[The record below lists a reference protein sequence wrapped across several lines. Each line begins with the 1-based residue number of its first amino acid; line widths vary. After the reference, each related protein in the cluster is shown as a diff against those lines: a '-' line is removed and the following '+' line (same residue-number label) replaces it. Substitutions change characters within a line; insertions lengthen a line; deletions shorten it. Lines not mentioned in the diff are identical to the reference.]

1 MADDFMNGF
10 VAGQNDGGC
19 RNSGDWGGG
28 GWLWIIVVFA
38 LLFGW
43 GGNGWGGNRGGGS
56 SGATDGYV
64 LATDFANI
72 ERKIDGVNN
81 GICDGFYAMNT
92 GMLNGFAGVTQAVT
106 SGFSAAELSRCN
118 QQAALMQQLN
128 NMAMQAADC
137 CCKTQT
143 AIQGVNYNLATQAC
157 DTRNLIQSATRDI
170 VDAQNAGTR
179 AILDAFTAQRLEAR
193 DEKIAAQN
201 QQIFNLQLAASQNAQ
216 NAYLASVVNCGMDRV
231 IQRVAP
237 YPIPAYQVANPLAG
251 CGSCCG
257 YNGYGCNGCAA

>member
-19 RNSGDWGGG
+19 RNGGG
-28 GWLWIIVVFA
+28 MWGEGSWMWIIVVFA

-43 GGNGWGGNRGGGS
+43 GNNGFGGNRGGSG
-56 SGATDGYV
+56 SGAADGYI

-72 ERKIDGVNN
+72 ERKIDGVNS
-81 GICDGFYAMNT
+81 GVCDGFYAMNT
-92 GMLNGFAGVTQAVT
+92 GMLNGFAGVTQAVN

-128 NMAMQAADC
+128 TMAMQAADC

-157 DTRNLIQSATRDI
+157 DTRNLIQNATRDI

-179 AILDAFTAQRLEAR
+179 AILDYLST
-193 DEKIAAQN
+193 DKIATLQAEN
-201 QQIFNLQLAASQNAQ
+201 QSLKLAASQCAQ
-216 NAYLASVVNCGMDRV
+216 NAYFANTLDAQAERIM
-231 IQRVAP
+231 QRVAP
-237 YPIPAYQVANPLAG
+237 TAIPAYQVPNPYATYG
-251 CGSCCG
+251 CGG
-257 YNGYGCNGCAA
+257 YNNCCGCAA

>member
-10 VAGQNDGGC
+10 VAGQNDGGGRGC
-19 RNSGDWGGG
+19 ADGFGG

-43 GGNGWGGNRGGGS
+43 GGNGFGGNRGGGS
-56 SGATDGYV
+56 GSGAADGYV

-72 ERKIDGVNN
+72 ERKIDGVNS

-92 GMLNGFAGVTQAVT
+92 GMLNGFAGVTQAVNA
-106 SGFSAAELSRCN
+106 GFSQAELSRCS

-128 NMAMQAADC
+128 SMAMQQADC

-157 DTRNLIQSATRDI
+157 DTRNLIQTATRDI
-170 VDAQNAGTR
+170 IDAQNSNTR
-179 AILDAFTAQRLEAR
+179 AVLDRIAQDRYDALMAE
-193 DEKIAAQN
+193 N
-201 QQIFNLQLAASQNAQ
+201 QALKLAASQSAQ
-216 NAYLASVVNCGMDRV
+216 NAYFNGVITAGVDRV

-237 YPIPAYQVANPLAG
+237 TAVPAYQVPNPYAG
-251 CGSCCG
+251 TGNCG
-257 YNGYGCNGCAA
+257 YCCAA

>member
-19 RNSGDWGGG
+19 RNGGG
-28 GWLWIIVVFA
+28 MWGEGSWMWIIVVFA

-43 GGNGWGGNRGGGS
+43 GNNGLGGNRGGGS
-56 SGATDGYV
+56 GSGVADGYV

-72 ERKIDGVNN
+72 ERKIDGVNS
-81 GICDGFYAMNT
+81 GICDGFYAVNT

-157 DTRNLIQSATRDI
+157 DTRNLIQTATRDI
-170 VDAQNAGTR
+170 IDAQNAGNRMLYDYLVT
-179 AILDAFTAQRLEAR
+179 D
-193 DEKIAAQN
+193 KITGLQAEN
-201 QQIFNLQLAASQNAQ
+201 QSLKLAASQCAQ
-216 NAYLASVVNCGMDRV
+216 NAYFANTLDAQAERIM
-231 IQRVAP
+231 QRVAP
-237 YPIPAYQVANPLAG
+237 TATPSYIVPNPFATYG
-251 CGSCCG
+251 CGGYNNCG
-257 YNGYGCNGCAA
+257 YNSCSGCAA

>member
-19 RNSGDWGGG
+19 RNGGG
-28 GWLWIIVVFA
+28 MWGEGSWMWIIVVFA

-43 GGNGWGGNRGGGS
+43 GNNGFGGNRGGSG
-56 SGATDGYV
+56 SGAADGYI

-72 ERKIDGVNN
+72 ERKIDGVNS
-81 GICDGFYAMNT
+81 GVCDGFYAMNT
-92 GMLNGFAGVTQAVT
+92 GMLNGFAGVTQAVN

-128 NMAMQAADC
+128 TMAMQAADC

-157 DTRNLIQSATRDI
+157 DTRNLIQNATRDI

-179 AILDAFTAQRLEAR
+179 AILDYLST
-193 DEKIAAQN
+193 DKIATLQAEN
-201 QQIFNLQLAASQNAQ
+201 QSLKLAASQCAQ
-216 NAYLASVVNCGMDRV
+216 NAYFANTLDAQAERIM
-231 IQRVAP
+231 QRVAP
-237 YPIPAYQVANPLAG
+237 TATPSYIVPNPFATYG
-251 CGSCCG
+251 CGGYNGCG
-257 YNGYGCNGCAA
+257 YNSCSGCAA

>member
-43 GGNGWGGNRGGGS
+43 GGNGFGGNRGGS
-56 SGATDGYV
+56 SGAADGYV

-72 ERKIDGVNN
+72 ERKVDGVNN

-179 AILDAFTAQRLEAR
+179 AVLDFLAQDKLATLQAEN
-193 DEKIAAQN
+193 QN
-201 QQIFNLQLAASQNAQ
+201 LKLAASQSAQ
-216 NAYLASVVNCGMDRV
+216 NAYLANVVNCGMDRV

>member
-19 RNSGDWGGG
+19 RNGGG
-28 GWLWIIVVFA
+28 MWGEGSWMWIIVVFA

-43 GGNGWGGNRGGGS
+43 GNNSFPGNRGGGS
-56 SGATDGYV
+56 GSGAADGYI

-72 ERKIDGVNN
+72 ERKIDGVNS
-81 GICDGFYAMNT
+81 GICDGFYAVNT
-92 GMLNGFAGVTQAVT
+92 GMLNGFAGVTQAVN

-128 NMAMQAADC
+128 TMAMQAADC

-179 AILDAFTAQRLEAR
+179 AVLDFLAQDKLATLQTEN
-193 DEKIAAQN
+193 QN
-201 QQIFNLQLAASQNAQ
+201 LKLAASQSAQ
-216 NAYLASVVNCGMDRV
+216 NAYLANVVNCGMDRV

>member
-10 VAGQNDGGC
+10 VAGQNDGGG

-28 GWLWIIVVFA
+28 SWLWIIVVLA

-43 GGNGWGGNRGGGS
+43 GGNSWGGNRGGGS
-56 SGATDGYV
+56 SGAADGYV

-72 ERKIDGVNN
+72 ERKVDGVNN
-81 GICDGFYAMNT
+81 GICDGFYNMNT

-157 DTRNLIQSATRDI
+157 DTRNLIQTATRDI

-201 QQIFNLQLAASQNAQ
+201 QQIFNLQLAASQSAQ
-216 NAYLASVVNCGMDRV
+216 NAYLANVVNCGMDRV

-251 CGSCCG
+251 CGSGCG
-257 YNGYGCNGCAA
+257 YNGYGCNSCAA

>member
-19 RNSGDWGGG
+19 RNGGG
-28 GWLWIIVVFA
+28 MWGEGSWMWIIVVFA

-43 GGNGWGGNRGGGS
+43 GNNGFGGNRGGSG
-56 SGATDGYV
+56 SGAADGYI

-72 ERKIDGVNN
+72 ERKIDGVNS
-81 GICDGFYAMNT
+81 GICDGFYAVNT

-143 AIQGVNYNLATQAC
+143 AIQGTNYNLATQAC
-157 DTRNLIQSATRDI
+157 DTRNLIQNATRDI

-179 AILDAFTAQRLEAR
+179 AILDYLST
-193 DEKIAAQN
+193 DKIATLQAEN
-201 QQIFNLQLAASQNAQ
+201 QSLKLAASQCAQ
-216 NAYLASVVNCGMDRV
+216 NAYFANTLDAQAERIM
-231 IQRVAP
+231 QRVAP
-237 YPIPAYQVANPLAG
+237 TAIPAYQVPNPLATYG
-251 CGSCCG
+251 CGG
-257 YNGYGCNGCAA
+257 YNNCCGCAA

>member
-56 SGATDGYV
+56 SGAADGYV

-72 ERKIDGVNN
+72 ERKIDNVNN

-179 AILDAFTAQRLEAR
+179 AVLDFLAQDKLATLQAEN
-193 DEKIAAQN
+193 QN
-201 QQIFNLQLAASQNAQ
+201 LKLAASQSAQ
-216 NAYLASVVNCGMDRV
+216 NAYLANVVNCGMDRV

-251 CGSCCG
+251 CGSGCG

>member
-10 VAGQNDGGC
+10 VAGQNDGGG

-28 GWLWIIVVFA
+28 SWLWIIVVLA

-43 GGNGWGGNRGGGS
+43 GGNSWGGNRGGS
-56 SGATDGYV
+56 SGAADGYV

-72 ERKIDGVNN
+72 ERKVDGVNS

-157 DTRNLIQSATRDI
+157 DTRNLIQTATRDI

-179 AILDAFTAQRLEAR
+179 AVLDFLAQDKLATLQAEN
-193 DEKIAAQN
+193 QN
-201 QQIFNLQLAASQNAQ
+201 LKLAASQSAQ
-216 NAYLASVVNCGMDRV
+216 NAYLANVVNCGMDRV

>member
-43 GGNGWGGNRGGGS
+43 GGNGFGGNRGGGS
-56 SGATDGYV
+56 SGAADGYV
-64 LATDFANI
+64 LATDFANV

-157 DTRNLIQSATRDI
+157 DTRNLIQNATRDI

-179 AILDAFTAQRLEAR
+179 AILDYLST
-193 DEKIAAQN
+193 DKIATLQAEN
-201 QQIFNLQLAASQNAQ
+201 QSLKLAASQCAQ
-216 NAYLASVVNCGMDRV
+216 NAYFANTLDAQAERIM
-231 IQRVAP
+231 QRVAP
-237 YPIPAYQVANPLAG
+237 TAIPAYQVPNPFATYG
-251 CGSCCG
+251 CGG
-257 YNGYGCNGCAA
+257 YNNCCGCAA